1 MSLIKEKDYGTP
13 EIKSEKLLGLVID
26 GKKVTVPEGTSV
38 MRAARQ
44 IDTDIPSLCATDSI
58 KEYGSCR
65 LCLVEVDGIRGTP
78 ASCTTPVSEGMSVK
92 TTSER
97 LTRIRRGIMELYI
110 SDHPDEDSPLH
121 DMARL
126 VGLEENRYGTKG
138 HNHL

>member
-13 EIKSEKLLGLVID
+13 KIKSEKLVDLVID

-110 SDHPDEDSPLH
+110 
-121 DMARL
+121 
-126 VGLEENRYGTKG
+126 
-138 HNHL
+138 